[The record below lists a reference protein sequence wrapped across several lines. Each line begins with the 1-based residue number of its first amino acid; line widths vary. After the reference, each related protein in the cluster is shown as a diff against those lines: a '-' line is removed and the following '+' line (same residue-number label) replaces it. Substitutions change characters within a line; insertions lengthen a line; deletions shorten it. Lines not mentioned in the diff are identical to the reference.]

1 MKNEREGKKSER
13 SWGKVEEGARRI
25 GKSRKYALE
34 RSVSFAISGVCI
46 RLDAHQV
53 VHEFRKGE
61 SGARRYGSL
70 RSQRDVAAR
79 FAGTHE
85 SRQARVN
92 EAAEKRT
99 IMNLEKERK
108 YRSPQLRLM
117 VAVACHL
124 FNSLVS
130 SCSTRVV

>member
-1 MKNEREGKKSER
+1 MSEKKKKVNEIKWRRKWRKG
-13 SWGKVEEGARRI
+13 EGARRI

-70 RSQRDVAAR
+70 RSQRDVAPVR
-79 FAGTHE
+79 WDT
-85 SRQARVN
+85 R
-92 EAAEKRT
+92 
-99 IMNLEKERK
+99 I
-108 YRSPQLRLM
+108 SPG
-117 VAVACHL
+117 
-124 FNSLVS
+124 
-130 SCSTRVV
+130 